1 MSNNNKWC
9 IVNTPE
15 QQGTAFDVSSFCTS
29 MSESEPSPI
38 DDFYTYSKDIIK
50 LGSPSR
56 LTENPILGRLLLLA
70 LVSGVEL
77 YFRSILSG
85 MIKHC
90 PIARKHAFKQQ
101 ISLENVEYYGFDEI
115 GLGLLEGVSLA
126 DSGTIKKETK
136 RLTDIGLK
144 DVTSS
149 VWVSLLDFDKICQFR
164 HATAHSRGQLSAR
177 NLRELGISVDK
188 TDKTR
193 SALSVSIK
201 EFQNAA
207 QICHN
212 CIQAYNRY
220 MYRALIERW
229 LGHHILIGEW
239 DSDSEKMSNLFK
251 LFKSEI
257 DNVALNS
264 PKEAYMDLKPTIL
277 NSLTKII
284 KFG

>member
-1 MSNNNKWC
+1 MSNDKKWC
-9 IVNTPE
+9 LVNTLE
-15 QQGTAFDVSSFCTS
+15 KQEETAFDVSSFCTS

-38 DDFYTYSKDIIK
+38 DDFYSYSGDIIK
-50 LGSPSR
+50 LGSPSQ
-56 LTENPILGRLLLLA
+56 LIKNPILGRLLLLA

-85 MIKHC
+85 IIKHC

-115 GLGLLEGVSLA
+115 GFGLLEGVSFTS
-126 DSGTIKKETK
+126 SGNIKKETR
-136 RLTDIGLK
+136 RLTDIELK
-144 DVTSS
+144 NVTSS

-177 NLRELGISVDK
+177 NLRELGISVDR
-188 TDKTR
+188 TR
-193 SALSVSIK
+193 SALSVSLK

-212 CIQAYNRY
+212 CVQAYNRY
-220 MYRALIERW
+220 MYRVLIERW

-239 DSDSEKMSNLFK
+239 DTDSEKFSNLFK

-257 DNVALNS
+257 DNVAFNL
-264 PKEAYMDLKPTIL
+264 PKEAYMDLMPTIL
-277 NSLTKII
+277 DSLTKTV
-284 KFG
+284 KRDQ

>member
-1 MSNNNKWC
+1 
-9 IVNTPE
+9 
-15 QQGTAFDVSSFCTS
+15 

-38 DDFYTYSKDIIK
+38 DDFYRYSRDIVK
-50 LGSPSR
+50 LGSPSQ

-85 MIKHC
+85 IIKHC

-126 DSGTIKKETK
+126 DSGSIKKETK
-136 RLTDIGLK
+136 RLTGIELK
-144 DVTSS
+144 NGKSS
-149 VWVSLLDFDKICQFR
+149 VWISLLDFDKICQFR

-177 NLRELGISVDK
+177 NLRELGISVDRR
-188 TDKTR
+188 TR
-193 SALSVSIK
+193 YVLSVSLK

-212 CIQAYNRY
+212 CVQAYNRY
-220 MYRALIERW
+220 MYRKLIERW
-229 LGHHILIGEW
+229 LGNHILIGKW
-239 DSDSEKMSNLFK
+239 KTDSKKFSNLFK

-257 DNVALNS
+257 DNVAFNL
-264 PKEAYMDLKPTIL
+264 PKEAYMDLMPTIL
-277 NSLTKII
+277 DSLTKAVR
-284 KFG
+284 KD

>member
-38 DDFYTYSKDIIK
+38 DDFYTYSRDIIK

-85 MIKHC
+85 IIKHC

-115 GLGLLEGVSLA
+115 S
-126 DSGTIKKETK
+126 K
-136 RLTDIGLK
+136 RRVYKRSVIHPLK
-144 DVTSS
+144 ISRSNRSS
-149 VWVSLLDFDKICQFR
+149 VKIPNTEASIAFQKNI
-164 HATAHSRGQLSAR
+164 SNL
-177 NLRELGISVDK
+177 NLRGLANLGGFWPK
-188 TDKTR
+188 F
-193 SALSVSIK
+193 L
-201 EFQNAA
+201 
-207 QICHN
+207 
-212 CIQAYNRY
+212 
-220 MYRALIERW
+220 
-229 LGHHILIGEW
+229 
-239 DSDSEKMSNLFK
+239 
-251 LFKSEI
+251 SEI
-257 DNVALNS
+257 L
-264 PKEAYMDLKPTIL
+264 
-277 NSLTKII
+277 
-284 KFG
+284 

>member
-1 MSNNNKWC
+1 VSNDKKWL
-9 IVNTPE
+9 VNTLE
-15 QQGTAFDVSSFCTS
+15 EETAFDASSFCTS
-29 MSESEPSPI
+29 MSESEPNPI
-38 DDFYTYSKDIIK
+38 DDFYSYSRDIIK
-50 LGSPSR
+50 LGSPSQ

-85 MIKHC
+85 IIKHC

-126 DSGTIKKETK
+126 DSGSIKKETK
-136 RLTDIGLK
+136 RLTGIELK
-144 DVTSS
+144 NGKSS
-149 VWVSLLDFDKICQFR
+149 VWISLLDFDKICQFR

-177 NLRELGISVDK
+177 NLRELGISVDR
-188 TDKTR
+188 TNR
-193 SALSVSIK
+193 SALSVSLK

-212 CIQAYNRY
+212 CVQAYNRY
-220 MYRALIERW
+220 MYRKFIERW
-229 LGHHILIGEW
+229 LGNHILTSEW
-239 DSDSEKMSNLFK
+239 DTDSKKFSNLFK

-257 DNVALNS
+257 DNVAFNL
-264 PKEAYMDLKPTIL
+264 PKEAYMGLMPAIL
-277 NSLTKII
+277 NSLTKAV
-284 KFG
+284 KLNTDN